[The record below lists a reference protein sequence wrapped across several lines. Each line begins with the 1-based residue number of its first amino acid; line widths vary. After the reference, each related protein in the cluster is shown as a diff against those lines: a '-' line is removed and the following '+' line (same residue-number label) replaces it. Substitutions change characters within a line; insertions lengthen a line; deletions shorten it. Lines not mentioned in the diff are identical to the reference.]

1 MCRKSNLHCSSLA
14 SQYKLQPKLPLE
26 EVTHL
31 HSTETP
37 RLTLKL
43 HPDKPKSCI
52 KVQGLGKE
60 KQLPL
65 EGSHWNIVL
74 MSGLFITLRCTRCF
88 NSSVIK
94 KQTKQ
99 NKQTSFIFL
108 TAKMLLL
115 VTMSNMC
122 DDEELECIV
131 KM

>member
-43 HPDKPKSCI
+43 PDKPKSCI

-74 MSGLFITLRCTRCF
+74 MSGLSHNPEMYEVLQLFSDKKTNKTKQTNLIYIF
-88 NSSVIK
+88 NS
-94 KQTKQ
+94 
-99 NKQTSFIFL
+99 
-108 TAKMLLL
+108 
-115 VTMSNMC
+115 
-122 DDEELECIV
+122 
-131 KM
+131 

>member
-1 MCRKSNLHCSSLA
+1 MCCKSNLHCSSLV
-14 SQYKLQPKLPLE
+14 SQYKLPLE

-43 HPDKPKSCI
+43 HQDKPKSCI
-52 KVQGLGKE
+52 IVQGLGKE

-74 MSGLFITLRCTRCF
+74 MSGLSHNPEMYEVLQLF
-88 NSSVIK
+88 SDK

-99 NKQTSFIFL
+99 TNKPHLYF
-108 TAKMLLL
+108 
-115 VTMSNMC
+115 
-122 DDEELECIV
+122 
-131 KM
+131 

>member
-74 MSGLFITLRCTRCF
+74 MSGLSHNPEMYEVLQLFSDKKTNKTKQTNLIYIF
-88 NSSVIK
+88 NS
-94 KQTKQ
+94 
-99 NKQTSFIFL
+99 
-108 TAKMLLL
+108 
-115 VTMSNMC
+115 
-122 DDEELECIV
+122 
-131 KM
+131 